1 MRKTTSSYIVLKKS
15 RIHSVG
21 VFAKKN
27 IPEGTRIIEYV
38 GEKVTKAESD
48 RRADIP
54 LEKNKKNG
62 VYGAVYIF
70 ILNKRHDI
78 DGNVSYNTARFINHS
93 CDPNCE
99 TEIIGGHIWV
109 VALCDIKKG
118 KEIAYNYN
126 YDIEDYEDHK
136 CCCGS
141 KRCVGY
147 ITDEDYW
154 PRLKKK
160 EKAKKEKLKKAKKAK
175 KAKKTTIKRK

>member
-15 RIHSVG
+15 RIHSSGIFV
-21 VFAKKN
+21 KKE
-27 IPEGTRIIEYV
+27 IPKGARIIEYV
-38 GEKVTKAESD
+38 GEKVTKVEAD

-54 LEKNKKNG
+54 LEKNKKDG
-62 VYGAVYIF
+62 GYGAVYIF

-99 TEIIGGHIWV
+99 TEIIRGHICV
-109 VALCDIKKG
+109 VALRDIKKG
-118 KEIAYNYN
+118 KELSYNYN
-126 YDIEDYEDHK
+126 YGIEDYEDHK

-141 KRCVGY
+141 RRCVGY
-147 ITDEDYW
+147 IVDEDYW

-160 EKAKKEKLKKAKKAK
+160 EKMKKEKLKKVKK
-175 KAKKTTIKRK
+175 